1 MLALNGKLGR
11 RLMYLIPVASSRL
24 SANSKEQPLNPPAGS
39 IALRTPF
46 GAVRF
51 ASTRG
56 SAHQVSERSHCGRK
70 LQQLAAEERGS
81 DAQHPHYCMHM

>member
-24 SANSKEQPLNPPAGS
+24 SINSKEQPLCPPAGS

-46 GAVRF
+46 GAVRL

-56 SAHQVSERSHCGRK
+56 STHQVPKRM
-70 LQQLAAEERGS
+70 QNAA
-81 DAQHPHYCMHM
+81 AK

>member
-24 SANSKEQPLNPPAGS
+24 SINSKEQPLCPPAGS

-46 GAVRF
+46 GAVQL

-56 SAHQVSERSHCGRK
+56 STHQVPKRM
-70 LQQLAAEERGS
+70 QIAA
-81 DAQHPHYCMHM
+81 AK